1 MKAGE
6 AWALIKES
14 VTAWMD
20 DYAPS
25 MGAALAYYTVFS
37 IAPLLI
43 IVISVAG
50 IVFGHDAVQG
60 QIVAQLGGLVGDE
73 GAAAIEGL
81 IKSASEPARGILGT
95 IIGVA
100 VLIIGATSVVT
111 ELQSALDRIWEVPC
125 EDRPNGL
132 MGLLRTRLVAFG
144 LVLGLGFLALV
155 SLILSAGVAAFG
167 AWFGGMFE
175 DWEVLLQALNLTISV
190 ALSAAPVRDD
200 LQADAERTDR
210 VARRVDRR
218 RRDRHAVR
226 DRQDP
231 DRALYRQERR
241 HLGLRRRRFHRRAA
255 GVGLLL
261 GADLPAGR
269 RVHLG
274 LCAPSWL
281 ARRPCHEPSV
291 SLFIQRSLRRNRMRT
306 YSKIRRSRQ
315 RPAVS
320 PC

>member
-50 IVFGHDAVQG
+50 LVFGHDAVQG
-60 QIVAQLGGLVGDE
+60 QVVAQLGGLVGDE
-73 GAAAIEGL
+73 GATAIEGL
-81 IKSASEPARGILGT
+81 IKSASEPARGILGA

-100 VLIIGATSVVT
+100 VLIIGATTVVT

-175 DWEVLLQALNLTISV
+175 GWEALLQALNLIISV
-190 ALSAAPVRDD
+190 VLSAGLFAMIYKLMPSVPIAWRDVWIGAVVTAV
-200 LQADAERTDR
+200 LFEIGKILIGLYIGKSGVTSGFGAAGSIIVLLVWVYYSAQIFLLGAEFTWVYARRHGSRATPHLAAR
-210 VARRVDRR
+210 GTMTLMSESALLRRVD
-218 RRDRHAVR
+218 
-226 DRQDP
+226 P
-231 DRALYRQERR
+231 
-241 HLGLRRRRFHRRAA
+241 
-255 GVGLLL
+255 
-261 GADLPAGR
+261 
-269 RVHLG
+269 
-274 LCAPSWL
+274 
-281 ARRPCHEPSV
+281 
-291 SLFIQRSLRRNRMRT
+291 RSQL
-306 YSKIRRSRQ
+306 K
-315 RPAVS
+315 
-320 PC
+320 

>member
-50 IVFGHDAVQG
+50 LVFGHDAVQG

-73 GAAAIEGL
+73 GATAIEGL
-81 IKSASEPARGILGT
+81 IKSASDPARGILGT
-95 IIGVA
+95 IVGVA
-100 VLIIGATSVVT
+100 VLIIGATTVVA
-111 ELQSALDRIWEVPC
+111 ELQDALDRVWRVPL
-125 EDRPNGL
+125 EDRPSGL

-175 DWEVLLQALNLTISV
+175 GWEVLLQALNLIISV
-190 ALSAAPVRDD
+190 ALSAGLFAMIYKLMPSVPIAWRD
-200 LQADAERTDR
+200 
-210 VARRVDRR
+210 VWIG
-218 RRDRHAVR
+218 AVVT
-226 DRQDP
+226 
-231 DRALYRQERR
+231 AVLFEIGKILIGLYI
-241 HLGLRRRRFHRRAA
+241 GKSGVTSGFGAA
-255 GVGLLL
+255 GSIVVLLVWVYCSAQIFLL
-261 GADLPAGR
+261 GAEFTW
-269 RVHLG
+269 VY
-274 LCAPSWL
+274 
-281 ARRPCHEPSV
+281 ARRHGSHIGHATAEDKAGAPGEVP
-291 SLFIQRSLRRNRMRT
+291 QRSQ
-306 YSKIRRSRQ
+306 Q
-315 RPAVS
+315 RFRGPLAS
-320 PC
+320 PVGC

>member
-50 IVFGHDAVQG
+50 LVFGHDAVQG
-60 QIVAQLGGLVGDE
+60 QVVAQLGGVGDE
-73 GAAAIEGL
+73 GAIAIEGL
-81 IKSASEPARGILGT
+81 IKSASEPARGILGAV
-95 IIGVA
+95 IGVA
-100 VLIIGATSVVT
+100 VLIIGATTVVT

-155 SLILSAGVAAFG
+155 SLILSAALPRSARGSAGCSKVGRRCCRRSTDHLRRAFG
-167 AWFGGMFE
+167 R
-175 DWEVLLQALNLTISV
+175 
-190 ALSAAPVRDD
+190 PVRDD

-210 VARRVDRR
+210 
-218 RRDRHAVR
+218 
-226 DRQDP
+226 
-231 DRALYRQERR
+231 
-241 HLGLRRRRFHRRAA
+241 A
-255 GVGLLL
+255 GATSGS
-261 GADLPAGR
+261 
-269 RVHLG
+269 
-274 LCAPSWL
+274 APS
-281 ARRPCHEPSV
+281 
-291 SLFIQRSLRRNRMRT
+291 
-306 YSKIRRSRQ
+306 
-315 RPAVS
+315 
-320 PC
+320 